1 MEIEKEVGALLSDRG
16 LTLATA
22 ESCTGGLVAHR
33 ITSVSGSSAY
43 YLGGF
48 VTYSNEAK
56 ETLLGVKHETLL
68 AHGAVSEEAV
78 LEMARGARERLG
90 ADLGIATTG
99 IAGPTGGT
107 SEKPIGL
114 VYVALSAA
122 DAELCQRH
130 VWQGDRAANN
140 VQSADAA
147 LRLVRI
153 YLQQRRQVM
162 VEFIDEAVSV
172 ETQLRRDGMSR
183 PTAFL
188 WRGRRFQITSWG
200 REGATTRE
208 GRACTYHLVQTPD
221 LESWELCQDTETGG
235 WTLARRWP
243 RERRAV

>member
-1 MEIEKEVGALLSDRG
+1 MAIEMQIGALLSERG

-22 ESCTGGLVAHR
+22 ESSTGGLVAHR

-48 VTYSNEAK
+48 VTYANEAK
-56 ETLLGVKHETLL
+56 EALLGVKRETLI
-68 AHGAVSEEAV
+68 AHGAVSEETV

-99 IAGPTGGT
+99 IAGPTGSTGD
-107 SEKPIGL
+107 KPVGL

-140 VQSADAA
+140 EQSTHAA

-162 VEFIDEAVSV
+162 VEFVDEAVSV
-172 ETQLRRDGMSR
+172 ETQLRRDGTVR
-183 PTAFL
+183 PSAFV
-188 WRGRRFQITSWG
+188 WRGRRFQIASWG
-200 REGATTRE
+200 REGATTRD
-208 GRACTYHLVQTPD
+208 GRACHYHLVQTPD
-221 LESWELCQDTETGG
+221 LESWELCQDTATGG
-235 WTLARRWP
+235 WTLTRRWA

>member
-1 MEIEKEVGALLSDRG
+1 MAIETEVGALLSDRG

-22 ESCTGGLVAHR
+22 ESSTGGLVAHR

-48 VTYSNEAK
+48 VTYANEAK
-56 ETLLGVKHETLL
+56 EALLGVKRETLI
-68 AHGAVSEEAV
+68 AHGAVSEETV

-99 IAGPTGGT
+99 IAGPTGSTGD
-107 SEKPIGL
+107 KPVGL

-140 VQSADAA
+140 EQSAHAA

-162 VEFIDEAVSV
+162 VEFVDEAVSV
-172 ETQLRRDGMSR
+172 ETQLRRDGAPR
-183 PTAFL
+183 PSAFV
-188 WRGRRFQITSWG
+188 WRGRRFQIASWG
-200 REGATTRE
+200 REGATTRD
-208 GRACTYHLVQTPD
+208 GRACHYHLVQTPD
-221 LESWELCQDTETGG
+221 LESWELCQDTETAA
-235 WTLARRWP
+235 WTLARRWA
-243 RERRAV
+243 RARRAV

>member
-1 MEIEKEVGALLSDRG
+1 MAIEVEIGALLSDRG
-16 LTLATA
+16 LTLSTA
-22 ESCTGGLVAHR
+22 ESCTGGLLAHR

-48 VTYSNEAK
+48 VTYANEAK
-56 ETLLGVKHETLL
+56 EALLGVKRETLL
-68 AHGAVSEEAV
+68 AHGAVSEETA

-90 ADLGIATTG
+90 ADLGISTTG

-107 SEKPIGL
+107 SEKPVGL
-114 VYVALSAA
+114 VYIALSAA
-122 DAELCQRH
+122 GAGHCERH
-130 VWQGDRAANN
+130 VWQEDRAANN
-140 VQSADAA
+140 EQSADAA

-153 YLQQRRQVM
+153 YLQGGRQAM

-172 ETQLRRDGMSR
+172 ETQLRRDGTAR
-183 PTAFL
+183 PSAFV

-200 REGATTRE
+200 REGATTRD
-208 GRACTYHLVQTPD
+208 GRACHYHLVQTPD

-235 WTLARRWP
+235 WTLARRWA

>member
-1 MEIEKEVGALLSDRG
+1 MAIEVEIGALLSERG

-22 ESCTGGLVAHR
+22 ESSTGGLVAHR

-48 VTYSNEAK
+48 VTYANEAK
-56 ETLLGVKHETLL
+56 EALLGVKRETLI
-68 AHGAVSEEAV
+68 AHGAVSEETA
-78 LEMARGARERLG
+78 LEMARGAREQLG

-107 SEKPIGL
+107 SEKPVGL

-140 VQSADAA
+140 EQSAEAA
-147 LRLVRI
+147 LRLIRI

-162 VEFIDEAVSV
+162 VEFVDEAVSV
-172 ETQLRRDGMSR
+172 ETQLRRDGTAR
-183 PTAFL
+183 PSAFV

-200 REGATTRE
+200 REGATTRD
-208 GRACTYHLVQTPD
+208 GRACHCHLVQTPD
-221 LESWELCQDTETGG
+221 LESWELCQDTETVV

-243 RERRAV
+243 RGRRAV

>member
-1 MEIEKEVGALLSDRG
+1 MAIETEIGALLSGRG

-22 ESCTGGLVAHR
+22 ESSTGGLVAHR

-56 ETLLGVKHETLL
+56 ETLLGVQRETLI
-68 AHGAVSEEAV
+68 AHGAVSEATA

-107 SEKPIGL
+107 EEKPVGL

-122 DAELCQRH
+122 DAEFCQRH
-130 VWQGDRAANN
+130 VWQGDREANN
-140 VQSADAA
+140 EQSAAA
-147 LRLVRI
+147 VLRLIQV
-153 YLQQRRQVM
+153 YLQERRQGM
-162 VEFIDEAVSV
+162 VEFVNEAVSV
-172 ETQLRRDGMSR
+172 EVQARPDGTAR
-183 PTAFL
+183 PRAFA
-188 WRGRRFQITSWG
+188 WQGRRFQIASWG
-200 REGATTRE
+200 RQGTTTRD

-221 LESWELCQDTETGG
+221 LESWELCQDAETGA

-243 RERRAV
+243 RRRITV